1 MTKPVADWL
10 LSQGLQVK
18 REYPTP
24 WGICDLV
31 GCSLN
36 KNKIRTRLNL
46 GQKRPIG
53 SQFRVLLLSYIPD
66 QEKDEAVSFTD
77 LHRQFA
83 SFLDEF
89 FIEKELVRLIKDK
102 FVKEVQPGIFQK
114 LNGWFPLHKRIVAVE
129 LKLARISEV
138 ISQACSNLEFAD
150 ESYVGLPYDNAKN
163 LFASRDIRQLAE
175 KGIGIIGVHKEGVRV
190 FSKSKYNDDSS
201 SVSKMHCVER
211 FCAHASLKALQH
223 KLFSRFSSFEHFAR
237 TIGQCCFG

>member
-1 MTKPVADWL
+1 MNFRYESEMTKPVADWL

-53 SQFRVLLLSYIPD
+53 SQFRVLLLSCIPD
-66 QEKDEAVSFTD
+66 QEKDEAVNFAE

-83 SFLDEF
+83 GFLDES
-89 FIEKELVRLIKDK
+89 FIEKELAKLVKDR
-102 FVKEVQPGIFQK
+102 FVQKIQSGGFQK

-129 LKLARISEV
+129 LKIARISEV

-150 ESYVGLPYDNAKN
+150 ESYVGLPYDNAKH
-163 LFASRDIRQLAE
+163 LFASRDIRQLVE
-175 KGIGIIGVHKEGVRV
+175 KGIGIIGVHKAGIRV
-190 FSKSKYNDDSS
+190 LLRSKHKSDSNS
-201 SVSKMHCVER
+201 ISAMHCVER
-211 FCAHASLKALQH
+211 FW
-223 KLFSRFSSFEHFAR
+223 R
-237 TIGQCCFG
+237 TYPKKDT

>member
-1 MTKPVADWL
+1 MNFRYESEMTKTVEDWL
-10 LSQGLQVK
+10 LSQGMQVK

-36 KNKIRTRLNL
+36 KNKIRKRLNL

-66 QEKDEAVSFTD
+66 IEKGDTISFTE
-77 LHRQFA
+77 LHKQFA
-83 SFLDEF
+83 NFLDES
-89 FIEKELVRLIKDK
+89 FIEKELVRLKKDK
-102 FVKEVQPGIFQK
+102 FVQEVQSGVFQK

-138 ISQACSNLEFAD
+138 ISQAYSNLEFAD

-163 LFASRDIRQLAE
+163 LFASRDRRQLVE
-175 KGIGIIGVHKEGVRV
+175 NGIGVIGVHKKGIRV
-190 FSKSKYNDDSS
+190 FLRSKFAGDSS
-201 SVSKMHCVER
+201 PIFAMHCVER
-211 FCAHASLKALQH
+211 FWRTYLRDSLA
-223 KLFSRFSSFEHFAR
+223 
-237 TIGQCCFG
+237 

>member
-1 MTKPVADWL
+1 MNFRYESEMTKPVEDWL
-10 LSQGLQVK
+10 LSQGMHVK

-36 KNKIRTRLNL
+36 KNKVRTRLNL

-66 QEKDEAVSFTD
+66 KEKDEVVSFAE

-83 SFLDEF
+83 SFLDES

-102 FVKEVQPGIFQK
+102 FVQEVQPGIFQK

-129 LKLARISEV
+129 LKLTRISEV
-138 ISQACSNLEFAD
+138 ISQAHSNLEFAD
-150 ESYVGLPYDNAKN
+150 ESYVGLPYDNAKH
-163 LFASRDIRQLAE
+163 LFTSRDRRQLAE
-175 KGIGIIGVHKEGVRV
+175 KGIGIIGVHKEGIRV
-190 FSKSKYNDDSS
+190 FLRSKFNGDPNP
-201 SVSKMHCVER
+201 VSAMHCVER
-211 FCAHASLKALQH
+211 FW
-223 KLFSRFSSFEHFAR
+223 R
-237 TIGQCCFG
+237 THPKDNLT

>member
-36 KNKIRTRLNL
+36 KNKIRKRLNL
-46 GQKRPIG
+46 GQKRPVG
-53 SQFRVLLLSYIPD
+53 SQFRVLLLSCIPD
-66 QEKDEAVSFTD
+66 EDEGISFTD
-77 LHRQFA
+77 LHKQFA
-83 SFLDEF
+83 CFLDES

-102 FVKEVQPGIFQK
+102 FVKEVQSGSFQK

-129 LKLARISEV
+129 LKLVRISEV

-163 LFASRDIRQLAE
+163 LFASRDKRQLAE
-175 KGIGIIGVHKEGVRV
+175 KGIGIIGVRKEGIKV
-190 FSKSKYNDDSS
+190 FLKSKFNDDSS
-201 SVSKMHCVER
+201 PVSKMHCAER
-211 FCAHASLKALQH
+211 FWLTHL
-223 KLFSRFSSFEHFAR
+223 
-237 TIGQCCFG
+237 IGNLA